1 MNTKE
6 RLIATTADLIS
17 RKGFRGMGINEVL
30 ALVEVPKGSLYH
42 HFPKGKESLVCEAVK
57 FGGKSQMERYGKA
70 LRGKGAEE
78 GLLAIIDVMIED
90 LERTNFE
97 EACPIAIVALE
108 ASESTEDIRK
118 ACDEM
123 FKGWQIGL
131 AHWLEKRG
139 ITNGLEK
146 SEQFY
151 AMLEGGFILSKAHRD
166 VKYLEQQKKL
176 VAMILNS

>member
-17 RKGFRGMGINEVL
+17 KKGFRGMGINEVL
-30 ALVEVPKGSLYH
+30 AMVEVPKGSLYH
-42 HFPKGKESLVCEAVK
+42 HFPKGKESLVTEAVK
-57 FGGKSQMERYGKA
+57 YGGRAQMDRYAAA
-70 LRGKGAEE
+70 LKGKGAEE

-90 LERTNFE
+90 LENSDFC

-118 ACDEM
+118 ACDDM
-123 FKGWQIGL
+123 FKSWQLGL
-131 AHWLEKRG
+131 ARYLEKRG
-139 ITNGLEK
+139 ISNGLEK
-146 SEQFY
+146 AEQFY
-151 AMLEGGFILSKAHRD
+151 ALLEGGFILSKAHRD

-176 VAMILNS
+176 IGLILKA